1 MPWVMCLPFVL
12 IEITHGVK
20 HVQHTTHSCLWTKYK
35 TKWYNLTLKMIC
47 TDETGHYN
55 MIYGSFSFILGLE
68 C

>member
-12 IEITHGVK
+12 IEITHGVNMFNILHIVVYEQNIK
-20 HVQHTTHSCLWTKYK
+20 IN
-35 TKWYNLTLKMIC
+35 NLTLKMIC

-55 MIYGSFSFILGLE
+55 MIYCSFSFILGLE